1 MPMSTPKPDVSSY
14 SWIGH
19 EERQCAAQ
27 PGVAGG
33 RTPRSLRSLGCS
45 TLSAKVVRQQETH
58 VADSLET
65 LKAEL
70 ERFGQANDA
79 ATNERPRRMLN
90 ITRDTGEF
98 LAVLVRATAARRV
111 LEIGTSNGY
120 STLWLA
126 DAARGIGGS
135 VTTVEFAEYKI
146 GLASANFAR
155 SGLSPFITLVHDDA
169 GRLLQRSDP
178 SAYDLIFLDS
188 ERPEYP
194 GWWPHLR
201 RVLRSG
207 GLLIVDNATS
217 HVEQMAP
224 FVALVTADAGFAT
237 CLVPVGNGEFLA
249 VKTSS

>member
-1 MPMSTPKPDVSSY
+1 
-14 SWIGH
+14 
-19 EERQCAAQ
+19 
-27 PGVAGG
+27 
-33 RTPRSLRSLGCS
+33 
-45 TLSAKVVRQQETH
+45 
-58 VADSLET
+58 VADPFET

-70 ERFGQANDA
+70 ERFGEANDA

-98 LAVLVRATAARRV
+98 LFVIVRATVARRV

-135 VTTVEFAEYKI
+135 VTTVELADYKI

-194 GWWPHLR
+194 GWWPYLR
-201 RVLRSG
+201 RVLRPG
-207 GLLIVDNATS
+207 GLLVVDNATS
-217 HVEQMAP
+217 HTEQMAP
-224 FVALVTADAGFAT
+224 FVARVTADPGFAT
-237 CLVPVGNGEFLA
+237 CVVPVGKGEFLA
-249 VKTSS
+249 VKTLTKG

>member
-1 MPMSTPKPDVSSY
+1 MTGPKRMPKGERDGMAS
-14 SWIGH
+14 
-19 EERQCAAQ
+19 EECMDHALDA
-27 PGVAGG
+27 
-33 RTPRSLRSLGCS
+33 
-45 TLSAKVVRQQETH
+45 
-58 VADSLET
+58 

-70 ERFGQANDA
+70 ERFGAANDS
-79 ATNERPRRMLN
+79 ATSDRPRRMLN

-98 LAVLVRATAARRV
+98 LAVLVRAAGARRV

-126 DAARGIGGS
+126 EAARGTGGS
-135 VTTVEFAEYKI
+135 VTTVEFAAYKT

-155 SGLSPFITLVHDDA
+155 SGLAPFIELVHDDA
-169 GRLLQRSDP
+169 GRLLQHTGQ

-194 GWWPHLR
+194 GWWPELR
-201 RVLRSG
+201 RVLRPG
-207 GLLIVDNATS
+207 GLLIADNATS

-224 FVALVTADAGFAT
+224 FVALVRADPGFAA

-249 VKTSS
+249 VKI

>member
-1 MPMSTPKPDVSSY
+1 VGDP
-14 SWIGH
+14 
-19 EERQCAAQ
+19 
-27 PGVAGG
+27 
-33 RTPRSLRSLGCS
+33 
-45 TLSAKVVRQQETH
+45 
-58 VADSLET
+58 LET

-70 ERFGQANDA
+70 ERFGEANDA
-79 ATNERPRRMLN
+79 VAKESPRRMLN
-90 ITRDTGEF
+90 ITRETGEL
-98 LAVLVRATAARRV
+98 LAMLVRATAARRV

-126 DAARGIGGS
+126 EAAREIEGS
-135 VTTVEFAEYKI
+135 VTTVEFADHKI

-155 SGLSPFITLVHDDA
+155 SRLSPFITLVHDDA

-194 GWWPHLR
+194 GWWPDLR
-201 RVLRSG
+201 RVLRPG

-224 FVALVTADAGFAT
+224 FVALVTADPEFAT
-237 CLVPVGNGEFLA
+237 CLVPVGKGEFLA

>member
-1 MPMSTPKPDVSSY
+1 VD
-14 SWIGH
+14 
-19 EERQCAAQ
+19 E
-27 PGVAGG
+27 
-33 RTPRSLRSLGCS
+33 SLDAL
-45 TLSAKVVRQQETH
+45 KV
-58 VADSLET
+58 
-65 LKAEL
+65 EL
-70 ERFGQANDA
+70 ERFGEANDA
-79 ATNERPRRMLN
+79 ATNDRAGRMLN
-90 ITRDTGEF
+90 ITRETGEF

-135 VTTVEFAEYKI
+135 VTTVESAEYKI
-146 GLASANFAR
+146 PLASANFAR
-155 SGLSPFITLVHDDA
+155 CGLSQFITLVHDDA
-169 GRLLQRSDP
+169 DRLLRRSDR

-201 RVLRSG
+201 RVLRPG

-224 FVALVTADAGFAT
+224 FVALVTADPEFVT
-237 CLVPVGNGEFLA
+237 CLIPVGKGEFLA
-249 VKTSS
+249 VKTS